1 MDPSISIWYIRPVE
15 FEWDLSKELENIRKH
30 RVSFLEAAD
39 SFSDPDGFQLTDVK
53 HSQAEPRF
61 YWVGRSGGG
70 RTLTTRFTRRGN
82 VIRIIG
88 SASWRKFR
96 RLYDERTQPRRT

>member
-1 MDPSISIWYIRPVE
+1 MDLSIPIWYTIYVE
-15 FEWDLSKELENIRKH
+15 FEWDLSKELENLRRH
-30 RVSFLEAAD
+30 RVSFLEAVE

-53 HSQAEPRF
+53 HSQTEPRF
-61 YWVGRSGGG
+61 YWIGRSGSG

-88 SASWRKFR
+88 SACWRKFR
-96 RLYDERTQPRRT
+96 RLYDERTQNQ